1 MDEMKR
7 MLEVIVSEL
16 GVVRSELGTVKS
28 ELSALKQE
36 QVETNQRL
44 DKLETRM
51 GTMESRMG
59 GMETDVKEV
68 KQTVTKVDS
77 RVDSVAILLGEF
89 VEKQDDKI
97 EEARLE
103 WRQKFAEAS
112 LERAQYARI
121 TKEAHALASYSAAFA
136 KSEELR
142 RQAK

>member
-1 MDEMKR
+1 MGD
-7 MLEVIVSEL
+7 
-16 GVVRSELGTVKS
+16 
-28 ELSALKQE
+28 
-36 QVETNQRL
+36 
-44 DKLETRM
+44 LETRM
-51 GTMESRMG
+51 GTVETHMG
-59 GMETDVKEV
+59 SLETDVKEV

-89 VEKQDDKI
+89 VEKQDDKLD
-97 EEARLE
+97 EARLE